1 MSNVKR
7 IYVEKRLAYATEAN
21 ETKQNLSQQLNI
33 NINSLRIIN
42 RYDIQGISD
51 DVLNQGINTILAE
64 PMVDDVYQE
73 SFPVSNQ
80 ESVFAIEYLPGQ
92 YDQRADSCEQCFA
105 ILTGNTDAKVKCA
118 RVYAIDFEGDRDEV
132 LKKIQNFLINPVDQ
146 RLASLEKPEDLNDA
160 APDIKPVPT
169 IEGFNELDKAGLEN
183 FLSENGMAM
192 SYDDLKV
199 TQDYFKNEEK
209 RDPTETE
216 LKVLDTYWSDHCR
229 HTTFATVI
237 TDLDIE
243 SGAFKEILEKDVEDY
258 KTSRHLVY
266 GIDTKRPLTLM
277 DLATISMKELRKTG
291 YLDDLE
297 VSEEINACSVEIT
310 VHTSEGDEQW
320 LLMFKNETH
329 NHPTEIEPFGGA
341 ATCLGG
347 AIRDPLSGRAYVY
360 QSMRIT
366 GASDPRKS
374 LEETMKGKLPQ
385 RKLCKESAHG
395 FSSKNK

>member
-146 RLASLEKPEDLNDA
+146 RLASLEKLEDLNDA

-216 LKVLDTYWSDHCR
+216 LKVLDTYWSNHCR

-291 YLDDLE
+291 YLDDL
-297 VSEEINACSVEIT
+297 
-310 VHTSEGDEQW
+310 
-320 LLMFKNETH
+320 
-329 NHPTEIEPFGGA
+329 
-341 ATCLGG
+341 
-347 AIRDPLSGRAYVY
+347 
-360 QSMRIT
+360 
-366 GASDPRKS
+366 
-374 LEETMKGKLPQ
+374 
-385 RKLCKESAHG
+385 
-395 FSSKNK
+395 

>member
-1 MSNVKR
+1 MSDVKR
-7 IYVEKRLAYATEAN
+7 IYVEKRAAYATEAN
-21 ETKQNLSQQLNI
+21 EIKHNLIEQLGLEI
-33 NINSLRIIN
+33 KTLRVIN
-42 RYDIQGISD
+42 RYDVQGISD
-51 DVLNQGINTILAE
+51 DILNKGIDTILSE

-73 SFPVSNQ
+73 DFPKN
-80 ESVFAIEYLPGQ
+80 EDEAIFAIEFLPGQ

-105 ILTGNTDAKVKCA
+105 ILTGNTSAKVKCA
-118 RVYAIDFEGDRDEV
+118 RVFAITFAGNKDDV
-132 LKKIQNFLINPVDQ
+132 LNKIQGFLINPVDQ
-146 RLASLEKPEDLNDA
+146 RLASLDKPENLNDEV
-160 APDIKPVPT
+160 PEIKPVPT
-169 IEGFNELDKAGLEN
+169 ITGFNEFSKEELEK
-183 FLSENGMAM
+183 FLVDNGMAM
-192 SYDDLKV
+192 NYDDLKV

-243 SGAFKEILEKDVEDY
+243 NGAFKEILEKDIENY

-310 VHTSEGDEQW
+310 VHTTDG
-320 LLMFKNETH
+320 MN
-329 NHPTEIEPFGGA
+329 NG
-341 ATCLGG
+341 
-347 AIRDPLSGRAYVY
+347 Y
-360 QSMRIT
+360 
-366 GASDPRKS
+366 
-374 LEETMKGKLPQ
+374 
-385 RKLCKESAHG
+385 
-395 FSSKNK
+395 